1 MTVVSLD
8 ALISGARAGK
18 LVSFP
23 TDTVPALA
31 SLPEKSSLIY
41 SAKQRSRE
49 KPLILMAAH
58 PDEVWAFTQ
67 GRDEEY
73 KVWREVAK
81 KYWPGALTL
90 VLPASKRVPRVMVSG
105 SDENFSQSTN
115 QLSNSV
121 TVGIRIPDN
130 AIARKILAQTGPLA
144 TTSINLSGQPPLL
157 TVSEIEAQFPDIL
170 SLAATEYD
178 TELQGIGLPSTVVKW
193 TEENWQ
199 VLRQGAIKVEF

>member
-31 SLPEKSSLIY
+31 SLPERSSLIY
-41 SAKQRSRE
+41 VAKQRSRE

-58 PDEVWAFTQ
+58 ADEVWAFTQ

-90 VLPASKRVPRVMVSG
+90 VLPASKRVPRVMVSD
-105 SDENFSQSTN
+105 SDENFSQFTN

>member
-8 ALISGARAGK
+8 ALVSGARAGK

-23 TDTVPALA
+23 TDTVPAIA

-41 SAKQRSRE
+41 AAKQRSRE
-49 KPLILMAAH
+49 KPLILMAARA
-58 PDEVWAFTQ
+58 DEVWAFTR
-67 GRDEEY
+67 GSDEEY
-73 KVWREVAK
+73 AIWREVATQ
-81 KYWPGALTL
+81 YWPGALTL
-90 VLPASKRVPRVMVSG
+90 VLPASELVPRVMISS
-105 SDENFSQSTN
+105 SDRDANEYAN
-115 QLSNSV
+115 QLSHSA
-121 TVGIRIPDN
+121 TVGIRIPDR

-178 TELQGIGLPSTVVKW
+178 TELQGTGLPSTVAKW
-193 TEENWQ
+193 TGENWQ
-199 VLRQGAIKVEF
+199 VLRQGAIKIDQ